1 MNREDI
7 MLKRITHSPYL
18 NFLSGV
24 ILLITAGY
32 EVWES
37 FGEISLGAHH
47 GVAFFGIIQIL
58 KSIPE
63 INHGLKELEEVED
76 N

>member
-1 MNREDI
+1 
-7 MLKRITHSPYL
+7 MLKKIIQSPYL

-37 FGEISLGAHH
+37 FGETAVSATH
-47 GVAFFGIIQIL
+47 GIL
-58 KSIPE
+58 VFSVVHIFRTIPE
-63 INHGLKELEEVED
+63 ILHGLEEIETAKE
-76 N
+76 NMN